1 MVLDQRLT
9 ELGHPFIGQG
19 REEEAFSLSLPEKT
33 LAGEQVSGLLI
44 VRGFQG
50 QVRLTPLV
58 QSG

>member
-1 MVLDQRLT
+1 MICDQRLA
-9 ELGHPFIGQG
+9 ELSDPFIGQG
-19 REEEAFSLSLPEKT
+19 REEEAFSLGLPEKT

-50 QVRLTPLV
+50 QVRVTPLV